1 MSMTQHKFF
10 VVFIGGCKKEY
21 SSVHK
26 GVSNNWIAKQDN
38 PNEFEVVDKDTYF
51 ERANTMVDIEFVNP
65 HEPKHP
71 DGSVYIRK
79 TQIAARDENT
89 CLDPRMDR
97 YWCM

>member
-38 PNEFEVVDKDTYF
+38 PNEFEVIDKETYF
-51 ERANTMVDIEFVNP
+51 ERGDTMVDIEFVNP

-79 TQIAARDENT
+79 IQIAARDENT